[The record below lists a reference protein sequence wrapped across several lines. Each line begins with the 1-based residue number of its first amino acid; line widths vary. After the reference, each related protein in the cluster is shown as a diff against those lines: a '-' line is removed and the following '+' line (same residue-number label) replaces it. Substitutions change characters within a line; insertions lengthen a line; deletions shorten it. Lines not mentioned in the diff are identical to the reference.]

1 VAEAGLVFVAHVG
14 HWIWEL
20 LVMAPFLLLALALL
34 VAELMDGRAPG
45 RYRREAEDQA
55 ERELDEI
62 LSS

>member
-1 VAEAGLVFVAHVG
+1 VAEAEPLLIAHVG

-20 LVMAPFLLLALALL
+20 LVTAPLLLLALAFF
-34 VAELMDGRAPG
+34 VAELMDRRHPG
-45 RYRREAEDQA
+45 RYARESEERA